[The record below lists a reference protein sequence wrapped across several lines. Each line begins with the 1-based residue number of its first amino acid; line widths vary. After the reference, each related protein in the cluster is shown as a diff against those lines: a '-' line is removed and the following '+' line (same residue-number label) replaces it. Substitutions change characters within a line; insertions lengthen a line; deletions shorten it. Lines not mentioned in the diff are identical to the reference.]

1 MRLDQALRLN
11 QGQKLI
17 DCFSDPLVVISI
29 ESLTDQEMITVIDTS
44 MNRRD
49 YHYTNLY
56 EPDLY
61 EESDDEIYWVYWA
74 TKNRQLIMDYLTKG
88 FNYSHIKQIY
98 QQGFLDGFSF
108 QRKTRAEEQL
118 QK

>member
-1 MRLDQALRLN
+1 MRLDQALILKK
-11 QGQKLI
+11 GDKLI

-29 ESLTDQEMITVIDTS
+29 ESLKSQEVITVIDTA
-44 MNRRD
+44 MNKRD

-56 EPDLY
+56 ESDLY
-61 EESDDEIYWVYWA
+61 EESDDEIHWVYWA
-74 TKNRQLIMDYLTKG
+74 TKNRQLIIHYLSKG
-88 FNYSHIKQIY
+88 FDYDHMKQIY

-108 QRKTRAEEQL
+108 QRKIRAEEQL